1 MSKIPLAT
9 PRPGTPEYEAYAKK
23 KRFKKDVITALITLS
38 VIAILVAL
46 LVYITY
52 KDQLDPT
59 ILAFQVL
66 SDAFG
71 LAGVLGIAIF
81 GLGFVSSKGA
91 FDLLSYSVKLIFL
104 NAFRPK
110 YRKESFPKTFYDYKV
125 KKDSLD
131 RRAPFMMFF
140 LALAYLALGIIMLV
154 IYNSL
159 I

>member
-9 PRPGTPEYEAYAKK
+9 PRPGTPEYEEYAKK
-23 KRFKKDVITALITLS
+23 KRLKGGLISALITLTI
-38 VIAILVAL
+38 IAIFVGL
-46 LVYITY
+46 LVYISY
-52 KDQLDPT
+52 RDVVEPKL
-59 ILAFQVL
+59 LVFQVL

-71 LAGVLGIAIF
+71 ISGVLGIGIF

-91 FDLLSYSVKLIFL
+91 FDLVTYSVKLLFL

-131 RRAPFMMFF
+131 RKAPLMMLFV
-140 LALAYLALGIIMLV
+140 ALAYLSIGILMAV
-154 IYNSL
+154 IFNS
-159 I
+159 IA